1 MVMTPLISIGGAM
14 VGGLWVPSA
23 MLPKIVQTIGH
34 FTPQYWAQ
42 QSLLNIFAHGSHIG
56 GVIGS
61 TAVLLL
67 FGLVGLAVALLRLPG
82 FMRSSTN

>member
-1 MVMTPLISIGGAM
+1 M
-14 VGGLWVPSA
+14 VGGLWVPSS